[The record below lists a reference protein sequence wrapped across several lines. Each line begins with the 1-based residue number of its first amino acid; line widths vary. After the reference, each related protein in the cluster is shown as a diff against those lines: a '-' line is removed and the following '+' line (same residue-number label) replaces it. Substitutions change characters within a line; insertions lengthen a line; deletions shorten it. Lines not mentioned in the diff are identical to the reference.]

1 MSTPSR
7 LTRKGLLAVYSG
19 PKKRK
24 TFDKMELAAMDTV
37 YKASKGLPT
46 SSMIERLTSS
56 LGLEKDQVL

>member
-1 MSTPSR
+1 
-7 LTRKGLLAVYSG
+7 
-19 PKKRK
+19 
-24 TFDKMELAAMDTV
+24 MDTV